1 MQEQALVKSNSDAR
15 RPGLSMGAQ
24 LAALSGLFLAVL
36 TLAWLSLSL
45 VPGLFPDTRWPEAL
59 LAVLGAALAL
69 SALARQLPGQ
79 NLVLAGLFI
88 ALCSVAMQRIS
99 TVTGHAIGPGILV
112 PSAHGTHG
120 YARAGLVCLLWIAV
134 VLNSRATA
142 QLILRPWR
150 ERGAY
155 GLWLLGLATAL
166 AVEMGWSITPFTTG
180 GDGLWAGVP
189 RGSGGPTQAM
199 GWLGALSWA
208 LIALILL
215 ALISPTLISKKP
227 VSFRPCYPALGVWL
241 APNLLLVTA
250 AGVHGLW
257 AEGGAAGV
265 ASLAVATLAVA
276 GGRRVA
282 KFPDPETRPTD
293 PAPGA

>member
-1 MQEQALVKSNSDAR
+1 MRAPV
-15 RPGLSMGAQ
+15 
-24 LAALSGLFLAVL
+24 AALFGLFLAVL
-36 TLAWLSLSL
+36 TLAWLSLWL
-45 VPGLFPDTRWPEAL
+45 VPGLFPDTRWPETL

-79 NLVLAGLFI
+79 NLALAGLFI

-112 PSAHGTHG
+112 ASATVTHTCS
-120 YARAGLVCLLWIAV
+120 RAALVCLLWIAV

-166 AVEMGWSITPFTTG
+166 AVEMDRCIRPFTTG
-180 GDGLWAGVP
+180 PDVLWAGGLRV
-189 RGSGGPTQAM
+189 GGGPAQVM
-199 GWLGALSWA
+199 GCLSVLSWA
-208 LIALILL
+208 VIALILL
-215 ALISPTLISKKP
+215 ALICPTLISKKL
-227 VSFRPCYPALGVWL
+227 VRLRPSYPALAVWL
-241 APNLLLVTA
+241 APNLLFVTA
-250 AGVHGLW
+250 AGVHRLW
-257 AEGGAAGV
+257 AEAGAAGV
-265 ASLAVATLAVA
+265 ASLSVAALAVS

-282 KFPDPETRPTD
+282 RFPDPETQPSD
-293 PAPGA
+293 PARGA